1 MLQMA
6 AILVGIAVA
15 GSAGLGSA
23 KFSLS
28 VLGGGV
34 MGLANLWLW
43 QRIVAGMVARQQGRS
58 VSLAAV
64 VTQSVV
70 KVVGLLAVF
79 LLVFRSPLDLWG
91 TALGFGVTLVGLVV
105 HGLKT
110 Q

>member
-1 MLQMA
+1 MA
-6 AILVGIAVA
+6 AILVGLVVA
-15 GSAGLGSA
+15 GSVGLGSA

-43 QRIVAGMVARQQGRS
+43 QRIVAGMVGRQQGRT
-58 VSLAAV
+58 VSMAGV
-64 VTQSVV
+64 VTQSFM

-91 TALGFGVTLVGLVV
+91 VALGFGVTLIGLLV
-105 HGLKT
+105 HGLR
-110 Q
+110 QY